1 MEHIDIELAQGRV
14 QGALDSRFAPLLDAF
29 VDNFKSRGEL
39 GASLALS
46 LEGRP
51 CVDLWGGHK
60 DRERTEPWEADT
72 VSLVFSVTKAATALC
87 AHHLMHDGAFEL
99 HDPVRKIWPGFAQAG
114 KEDATVAMMLN
125 HSVGV
130 PAFRE
135 PLKPGA
141 YLDWDYMVSRLEEE
155 APFWK
160 PGVRNGYHM
169 MSFGWTVGE
178 LVRKASGMSLG
189 AYFKTHFA
197 DPLGLDFSIGL
208 GQKDLAR
215 VAPMVPYKPGPD
227 APITEFTKALLTD
240 PQSISALSLL
250 NSGGHEANAP
260 AALAAELGGGGGVS
274 NARSVA
280 GLFAPLAARGGSLFT
295 ADEVARMGAV
305 SAATQED
312 ATLLIPTRFALG
324 FMKSMDNRA
333 RPFGAIESC
342 VLSETAFG
350 HVGAGGSLGFAD
362 PACGLAFGYTMNAM
376 GAGLLLNDRGQSL
389 VDATYACLGH
399 RSSASGR
406 WLPSA

>member
-1 MEHIDIELAQGRV
+1 MEHIDIELPQGRV

-51 CVDLWGGHK
+51 CVDLWGGH
-60 DRERTEPWEADT
+60 
-72 VSLVFSVTKAATALC
+72 
-87 AHHLMHDGAFEL
+87 
-99 HDPVRKIWPGFAQAG
+99 
-114 KEDATVAMMLN
+114 
-125 HSVGV
+125 
-130 PAFRE
+130 
-135 PLKPGA
+135 
-141 YLDWDYMVSRLEEE
+141 
-155 APFWK
+155 
-160 PGVRNGYHM
+160 
-169 MSFGWTVGE
+169 
-178 LVRKASGMSLG
+178 
-189 AYFKTHFA
+189 
-197 DPLGLDFSIGL
+197 
-208 GQKDLAR
+208 KDLAR

-280 GLFAPLAARGGSLFT
+280 GLFAPLAAPGGSLFT